1 MARRRTGTWLGVP
14 YDWRRPTRARV
25 RERWWN
31 DDDRRLLT
39 PKVFGWGW
47 DVNLAEAA
55 RRLRL
60 RG

>member
-1 MARRRTGTWLGVP
+1 MARQRTGKWLGVP
-14 YDWRRPTRARV
+14 YDWRPPTRARV
-25 RERWWN
+25 REWWWN
-31 DDDRRLLT
+31 ADDRRVFT

-60 RG
+60 RS

>member
-1 MARRRTGTWLGVP
+1 MARQRTGKWLGVP
-14 YDWRRPTRARV
+14 YDWRPPTRARV

-31 DDDRRLLT
+31 ADDRRGFT
-39 PKVFGWGW
+39 PKGFGWGW